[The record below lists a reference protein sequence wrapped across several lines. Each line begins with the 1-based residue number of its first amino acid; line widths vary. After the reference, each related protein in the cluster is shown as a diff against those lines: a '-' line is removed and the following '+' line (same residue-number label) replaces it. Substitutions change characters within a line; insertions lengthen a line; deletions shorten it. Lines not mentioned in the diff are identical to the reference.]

1 MMTPICRIGETL
13 EGGEMVPEN
22 SVLCVACKRHGV
34 IRHLSPREDEGCRRL
49 GIPPHCTPHVRSYLA
64 LKCKEEEDAK
74 RRAATVWN
82 AQRVVANKV
91 RKKETKGEDELLL
104 AEVAEELGVKRRFL
118 EGQII
123 AKGLLPYRK
132 LEEARER
139 IVVKRADLEGL
150 IEAAVDGEEW
160 VPDLVRELIR
170 LGRVY
175 K

>member
-1 MMTPICRIGETL
+1 MTPICRAGETL
-13 EGGEMVPEN
+13 EGGKMVPEN
-22 SVLCVACKRHGV
+22 SVICVPCQELGRTHYLSLKEIEFCSQSRIPYQCAAQ
-34 IRHLSPREDEGCRRL
+34 IRSLAARRR
-49 GIPPHCTPHVRSYLA
+49 VEA
-64 LKCKEEEDAK
+64 EDAN
-74 RRAATVWN
+74 RHAATKWN
-82 AQRVVANKV
+82 QDRVVENKAL
-91 RKKETKGEDELLL
+91 KKETKKDDELLL

-139 IVVKRADLEGL
+139 IVVKRADLERL

-170 LGRVY
+170 LGLVY